1 MMNMIFFQCSVN
13 GTKQKSTKTKYTIQ
27 RSTIRALNHARKT
40 ERHVRPCC
48 PVKKATSDSNGSY
61 TFVEPL

>member
-1 MMNMIFFQCSVN
+1 MKYDFFPVLSELNEAKVN
-13 GTKQKSTKTKYTIQ
+13 KTKYTIQ

>member
-1 MMNMIFFQCSVN
+1 MIFFPVLSELNEAEVD
-13 GTKQKSTKTKYTIQ
+13 TKYTIQ
-27 RSTIRALNHARKT
+27 RSTIRTLNHARKT
-40 ERHVRPCC
+40 ERHVMPCC